1 MSFLTPL
8 FFVALAGLAVP
19 LVIHL
24 IQRERKQVVPFPSL
38 MFLRKIPYQ
47 SVRRRHIRHWLL
59 LLVRLAALA
68 LVVLAF
74 ARPFFHRPDLAAAA
88 TAGAREVVILLDR
101 SYSMGYAGVWPK
113 ATTAARNAIGAL
125 GPADRASIVL
135 FASDP
140 EVALRSTGDRTR
152 LQAAVADAEP
162 TAGATRYGPALKL
175 AASILS
181 ESPLRRRE
189 TILITDFQRT
199 GWQGTEGVRL
209 PDGATLT
216 PVAVA
221 GTTDAVNLAVT
232 PITLQRS
239 SFSGHERVTVTAG
252 VTNRSSRSVH
262 DLDLALEIGGRTL
275 ESQRVQVAGHGS
287 ASVSFAPFTLATP
300 DTRGTVRAADD
311 ALLRDNTFHFVV
323 SPTKPVRV
331 VVFDRG
337 APGESLY
344 LSRALSIGDAPRF
357 DVTARDVNAA
367 SAGDVQRAAV
377 VILNDVPVSQALA
390 DSLGVLA
397 ERGGGALVIFGP
409 HGTWPS
415 GGRDVLP
422 AVPASV
428 VDRSTGDAGRL
439 GMIEYGHPVFDLFRA
454 PRTGDFSAARFYGY
468 RGFAGNA
475 TGQVLA
481 RFDDGAP
488 ALIERKVGRGRVLAW
503 ASTVDL
509 TWNDLALKP
518 VFLPFIHR
526 IVRYLAAYTEPTPW
540 LTVGQVLAPPNGTD
554 KLARVALTPSGRHMT
569 LDDEGPDVLELG
581 EQGFYEIRR
590 QGRDS
595 EPPVTIASNVD
606 LAESDLTAVDPREVT
621 AAVTGRPATT
631 AADTEHVNLTP
642 EAQERSQ
649 RIWWYVLCAGFL
661 LLAVDTLLSNRL
673 SRS

>member
-1 MSFLTPL
+1 
-8 FFVALAGLAVP
+8 
-19 LVIHL
+19 
-24 IQRERKQVVPFPSL
+24 
-38 MFLRKIPYQ
+38 
-47 SVRRRHIRHWLL
+47 
-59 LLVRLAALA
+59 
-68 LVVLAF
+68 
-74 ARPFFHRPDLAAAA
+74 
-88 TAGAREVVILLDR
+88 
-101 SYSMGYAGVWPK
+101 
-113 ATTAARNAIGAL
+113 
-125 GPADRASIVL
+125 
-135 FASDP
+135 
-140 EVALRSTGDRTR
+140 
-152 LQAAVADAEP
+152 
-162 TAGATRYGPALKL
+162 
-175 AASILS
+175 
-181 ESPLRRRE
+181 
-189 TILITDFQRT
+189 
-199 GWQGTEGVRL
+199 
-209 PDGATLT
+209 
-216 PVAVA
+216 
-221 GTTDAVNLAVT
+221 
-232 PITLQRS
+232 
-239 SFSGHERVTVTAG
+239 
-252 VTNRSSRSVH
+252 
-262 DLDLALEIGGRTL
+262 
-275 ESQRVQVAGHGS
+275 
-287 ASVSFAPFTLATP
+287 
-300 DTRGTVRAADD
+300 
-311 ALLRDNTFHFVV
+311 
-323 SPTKPVRV
+323 
-331 VVFDRG
+331 
-337 APGESLY
+337 
-344 LSRALSIGDAPRF
+344 
-357 DVTARDVNAA
+357 
-367 SAGDVQRAAV
+367 
-377 VILNDVPVSQALA
+377 
-390 DSLGVLA
+390 
-397 ERGGGALVIFGP
+397 
-409 HGTWPS
+409 
-415 GGRDVLP
+415 
-422 AVPASV
+422 VPASV